1 MTSLRQMSDRATL
14 RELLEKEAIIESV
27 FRHGQELS
35 VSFLTAVNFVA
46 DGALDED
53 RAEHCPNPCFF
64 KTAELRLDCGSESFA
79 EISRKKLDTK
89 SLENRLNV
97 LSLPLNYGA

>member
-1 MTSLRQMSDRATL
+1 M
-14 RELLEKEAIIESV
+14 LEKEAIIESV
-27 FRHGQELS
+27 IRDGQELT
-35 VSFLTAVNFVA
+35 VSFLTAVNFVG
-46 DGALDED
+46 DGTLDAD

-97 LSLPLNYGA
+97 PPLRLNYGA